1 LGVTWAKIKK
11 LGFSEKCLD
20 NKAQSLIMH
29 PRRKLI
35 AWVKIHWVGE
45 EKLTSET
52 QKGAFPM
59 AMKTTVLRVALLAL
73 LVGAV
78 ATVPALAGS
87 AVIGSVAGSMN
98 ATVGGQSLLPNTTI
112 FSGDS
117 LQVRDGVAVIAVG
130 NDSRV
135 IFGRDTVA
143 SFLRESNEV
152 TVLLSQGD
160 VSMLHPND
168 GTPVRVKAGE
178 ISITPAAGFKTLG
191 EVAMLNG
198 SVVITA
204 KEGELQV
211 EDHGATKNVAKGQ
224 TIVIAPKTAN
234 NGGGGNGWS
243 GSTTL
248 EVVTL
253 AAAGAG
259 AILAGVA
266 MSRAGSANT
275 AANSAI
281 SAANAATSAATTA
294 NSTAATAAASAAA
307 AAASA
312 AQAQYLASCAN
323 DFLRTGNTAS
333 ATQLSGGSQCPNY
346 NPYP

>member
-1 LGVTWAKIKK
+1 MTMNTRIIRLM
-11 LGFSEKCLD
+11 LF
-20 NKAQSLIMH
+20 
-29 PRRKLI
+29 
-35 AWVKIHWVGE
+35 
-45 EKLTSET
+45 
-52 QKGAFPM
+52 
-59 AMKTTVLRVALLAL
+59 AL

-78 ATVPALAGS
+78 GTVPVLAGS

-98 ATVGGQSLLPNTTI
+98 ASVGGQALLPNTTI

-130 NDSRV
+130 NNSRV

-204 KEGELQV
+204 KEGALQV

-224 TIVIAPKTAN
+224 TIVISPKTADHKGGGSGW
-234 NGGGGNGWS
+234 GGGG
-243 GSTTL
+243 STAL
-248 EVVTL
+248 EVGTL
-253 AAAGAG
+253 AAAGIG
-259 AILAGVA
+259 AVLAGVA
-266 MSRAGSANT
+266 MSRAGNANT
-275 AANSAI
+275 AANQAI
-281 SAANAATSAATTA
+281 AAANAATSAANTA
-294 NSTAATAAASAAA
+294 NSTATAAASSAAA

-312 AQAQYLASCAN
+312 ANAQILAECLNDIQQTGSYASPYVLTLAQCAHV
-323 DFLRTGNTAS
+323 
-333 ATQLSGGSQCPNY
+333 P
-346 NPYP
+346 

>member
-1 LGVTWAKIKK
+1 MT
-11 LGFSEKCLD
+11 
-20 NKAQSLIMH
+20 
-29 PRRKLI
+29 
-35 AWVKIHWVGE
+35 
-45 EKLTSET
+45 
-52 QKGAFPM
+52 
-59 AMKTTVLRVALLAL
+59 MKTTVFRITLFALLM
-73 LVGAV
+73 GAV

-130 NDSRV
+130 NSSRV
-135 IFGRDTVA
+135 VFGRDTVA
-143 SFLRESNEV
+143 SFLKESTEV

-204 KEGELQV
+204 KEGALQV

-224 TIVIAPKTAN
+224 TIVISPKTRKGGGNAGGG
-234 NGGGGNGWS
+234 GGGGN
-243 GSTTL
+243 TTL

-253 AAAGAG
+253 GAAGAA
-259 AILAGVA
+259 AILAGIS
-266 MSRAGSANT
+266 MSRAGDANT
-275 AANSAI
+275 SAQGAIMAANNAT
-281 SAANAATSAATTA
+281 SAANAA
-294 NSTAATAAASAAA
+294 NSTAAAAEAAASA

-312 AQAQYLASCAN
+312 AQAAFLAACAN
-323 DFLRTGNTAS
+323 DILQQQNTAS
-333 ATQLSGGSQCPNY
+333 VNTMFGGSQCPTYANGL
-346 NPYP
+346 P